1 MHSIYLAFVEK
12 TQHEFASKSTNR
24 ANLSKDVEVTKVNV
38 IYNPAAANTLNRNIV
53 DTDIRNGLYADS
65 GYTDLRQSPKSQ
77 VYNVPPNGLTNTTA
91 QDKPSF
97 QLQTP

>member
-1 MHSIYLAFVEK
+1 MHSNYLAFVEK

-77 VYNVPPNGLTNTTA
+77 IYNVPPNELTNTTA
-91 QDKPSF
+91 QDKPGV